1 MERETIGQPA
11 DIFPAPRRAAVS
23 QNSLLPNVP
32 NMISFVRLLSV
43 PLTVW
48 LLLHGF
54 YVAAFW
60 IFVAAGISDA
70 VDGYIAKRFHL
81 QSELGRYLDPLA
93 DKALLVSVFV
103 TLGHV
108 DLMETW
114 LVILVVFRDA
124 LIICGALLGHLL
136 QQKLAMRPTMISKIN
151 TSAQLLLAATVML
164 MAGDGI
170 SNAQATVILTY
181 LVAASTF
188 VSGAVYV
195 VSWGQQAVEL
205 EPGE

>member
-1 MERETIGQPA
+1 M
-11 DIFPAPRRAAVS
+11 S
-23 QNSLLPNVP
+23 QNSLFPNVP
-32 NMISFVRLLSV
+32 NMISFMRLLSV

-48 LLLHGF
+48 LLLHEF

-181 LVAASTF
+181 LVAASTL